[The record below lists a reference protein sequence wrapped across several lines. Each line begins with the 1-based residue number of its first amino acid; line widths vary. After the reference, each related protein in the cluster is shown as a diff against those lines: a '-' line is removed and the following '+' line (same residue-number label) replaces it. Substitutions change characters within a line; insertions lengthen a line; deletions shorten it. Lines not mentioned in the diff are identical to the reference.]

1 MITVAWPTT
10 NRIGSCQSVEVEIAE
25 PAGERWELALDLI
38 RSGESEVICEA
49 VSLWRDTSGPPAT
62 GRIMISILSRHAVE
76 IADELQVNEVEAGR
90 RVVERLITADDRLQ
104 SLFDEFG
111 VTWAYVA
118 DYGSG
123 RVLITDLPPA

>member
-1 MITVAWPTT
+1 
-10 NRIGSCQSVEVEIAE
+10 
-25 PAGERWELALDLI
+25 
-38 RSGESEVICEA
+38 
-49 VSLWRDTSGPPAT
+49 
-62 GRIMISILSRHAVE
+62 MISILSRHAVE